1 MITTTKPSR
10 KIMKTLTYF
19 LEDSLNLDNILIAI
33 NSDNQVVFVSLDNTK
48 EDNIYNLKKE
58 YPNFKIEEG
67 ILNDNI
73 REIFNHVKNPVVPHS
88 VKIHMDGSDF
98 QMNVW
103 KAIMNIPTGKT
114 ASYTEI
120 AETIG
125 KPQSVR
131 AVATA
136 CSKNKIA
143 VLVPC
148 HRVVS
153 KSDKNTGYRWDVF
166 RKKRLLDIEKE
177 KQF

>member
-1 MITTTKPSR
+1 
-10 KIMKTLTYF
+10 MKTLTYF
-19 LEDSLNLDNILIAI
+19 FEDSLNLDNILIAI

-67 ILNDNI
+67 LLNDNI
-73 REIFNHVKNPVVPHS
+73 REIFNHIKNPVRSHS
-88 VKIHMDGSDF
+88 VEIHMDGSDF
-98 QMNVW
+98 QINVW
-103 KAIMNIPTGKT
+103 KEIMKIPTGET

-120 AETIG
+120 AKNIG
-125 KPQSVR
+125 KPESVR

-153 KSDKNTGYRWDVF
+153 KSDKNTGYRWAVF
-166 RKKRLLDIEKE
+166 RKKILLDIEKE
-177 KQF
+177 KEFWGWCDLFL